1 MPPAFLYFFHQ
12 SLIDYQHTLTEL
24 KEVVE
29 TFEPNSNC
37 YISQDFLEN
46 DGKSGLEGV
55 IGICKVKYF
64 ITPFIALLL
73 IGCNAKVTEED
84 LIGDYWVPTAGYK
97 DGEPKGEPYGSSV
110 ISEAL
115 KFKDENTVYVEA
127 YDRDFTYE

>member
-1 MPPAFLYFFHQ
+1 M
-12 SLIDYQHTLTEL
+12 TEL
-24 KEVVE
+24 KEAVE

-55 IGICKVKYF
+55 IGMYKVKYF

-97 DGEPKGEPYGSSV
+97 
-110 ISEAL
+110 
-115 KFKDENTVYVEA
+115 
-127 YDRDFTYE
+127 RR